1 MLALAAEVAADD
13 GFRLGLL
20 ATAFG
25 YGLRHGI
32 DWDHLA
38 AIADITSAQSDKR
51 RSMFL
56 ATLYAAGH
64 ALVVF
69 MLGVAAIVAGDRL
82 PDGLDAAMGRV
93 VGATLIVLAVYVF
106 WSLAR
111 HGRDFRMR
119 SRWMLVAAGV
129 RRLRARLRNETV
141 VIEHDHAHDDAHHGE
156 GHPVSPAAADD
167 GTAAAAVAVSAA
179 VAVAQAHRHAHRH
192 IGALPDDPF
201 PGYGWRTAFGIGALH
216 GVGAETPT
224 QVVLFVT
231 AAGVAGAAGGV
242 AMLIAFL
249 VGLVATNTAIAVAS
263 TFGYLQAERHG
274 RVYIAVAVFT
284 GAASLVLGVLFLL
297 GRDSALPAFFGG

>member
-1 MLALAAEVAADD
+1 MLALAAEVVADD

-25 YGLRHGI
+25 FGLRHGI

-51 RSMFL
+51 RSLLL

-69 MLGVAAIVAGDRL
+69 VLGVAAIVAGDRL
-82 PDGLDAAMGRV
+82 PDSLDAAMGRV

-119 SRWMLVAAGV
+119 SRWMLVLAGL
-129 RRLRARLRNETV
+129 RRLRARLNDRTV
-141 VIEHDHAHDDAHHGE
+141 VIEHDHDHDDSHHGDA
-156 GHPVSPAAADD
+156 HAPASYAAAPEA
-167 GTAAAAVAVSAA
+167 TATAA

-192 IGALPDDPF
+192 VGALPDDPF
-201 PGYGWRTAFGIGALH
+201 PGYGRRTAFGIGALH

-242 AMLIAFL
+242 AMLVAFL
-249 VGLVATNTAIAVAS
+249 LGLVATNTAIALAS
-263 TFGYLQAERHG
+263 TFGYLHAERHG
-274 RVYIAVAVFT
+274 RVYLAVAAFT
-284 GAASLVLGVLFLL
+284 GVASLVLGVLFLL

>member
-1 MLALAAEVAADD
+1 MIALVAEVAADD

-25 YGLRHGI
+25 NGLRHGI

-51 RSMFL
+51 RSMLL

-69 MLGVAAIVAGDRL
+69 VLGVAAIVAGDRL

-93 VGATLIVLAVYVF
+93 VGVTLIVLAVYVF

-141 VIEHDHAHDDAHHGE
+141 VIEHDHDHDDAHHAD
-156 GHPVSPAAADD
+156 GHPVSPAAP
-167 GTAAAAVAVSAA
+167 AAEATTAA

-242 AMLIAFL
+242 AMLVAFL
-249 VGLVATNTAIAVAS
+249 VGLVATNTAIALAS

-274 RVYIAVAVFT
+274 RVYLAVAVFT

>member
-1 MLALAAEVAADD
+1 MLALAAEVVADD

-38 AIADITSAQSDKR
+38 AIADITSAQPDKR
-51 RSMFL
+51 RSMLL

-69 MLGVAAIVAGDRL
+69 VLGVAAIVAGDRL

-93 VGATLIVLAVYVF
+93 VGATLIVLAAYVF

-119 SRWMLVAAGV
+119 SRWMLVLAGL
-129 RRLRARLRNETV
+129 RRLRTRLRHQAV
-141 VIEHDHAHDDAHHGE
+141 VIEHDHAHDDDHHGD
-156 GHPVSPAAADD
+156 GHPITPVPSDD
-167 GTAAAAVAVSAA
+167 GKTTAA

-201 PGYGWRTAFGIGALH
+201 PGYGRRTAFGIGALH

-242 AMLIAFL
+242 AMLVAFV
-249 VGLVATNTAIAVAS
+249 VGLVTTNTVIAVAS
-263 TFGYLQAERHG
+263 TFGFLHAERHG
-274 RVYIAVAVFT
+274 RVYLAVALFT
-284 GAASLVLGVLFLL
+284 GVASLVLGLLFLF
-297 GRDSALPAFFGG
+297 GRDSTLPAFFGG

>member
-1 MLALAAEVAADD
+1 MLAFAAEVAADD

-51 RSMFL
+51 RSMLL

-69 MLGVAAIVAGDRL
+69 VLGVAAIVAGDRL

-141 VIEHDHAHDDAHHGE
+141 VIEHDHDHDNAHHADE
-156 GHPVSPAAADD
+156 HPVSPATSEDGRAAI
-167 GTAAAAVAVSAA
+167 
-179 VAVAQAHRHAHRH
+179 AVAQAHRHAHRH
-192 IGALPDDPF
+192 VGALPYDPF
-201 PGYGWRTAFGIGALH
+201 PGYGRRTAFGIGALH

-242 AMLIAFL
+242 AMLVAFL
-249 VGLVATNTAIAVAS
+249 IGLVATNTAIALAS

-274 RVYIAVAVFT
+274 RIYMAVAVFT